1 MEISSNLVAFSK
13 NTNFKKKDEHKAKI
27 DFVIT
32 TTPFL
37 DIGGMLVNSVLKS
50 NVIAQHVVSDVGN
63 KSKQNGTAGRQNYN
77 KTISHWCILHKILSN
92 YISFVILCNYRNW
105 KIYFLMILK
114 LSSNE
119 YLYC

>member
-1 MEISSNLVAFSK
+1 MTIY
-13 NTNFKKKDEHKAKI
+13 KKKDEHKAKI

-92 YISFVILCNYRNW
+92 DLYFVIILMCYLFEKLRNCFLNDF
-105 KIYFLMILK
+105 KIKF
-114 LSSNE
+114 
-119 YLYC
+119 